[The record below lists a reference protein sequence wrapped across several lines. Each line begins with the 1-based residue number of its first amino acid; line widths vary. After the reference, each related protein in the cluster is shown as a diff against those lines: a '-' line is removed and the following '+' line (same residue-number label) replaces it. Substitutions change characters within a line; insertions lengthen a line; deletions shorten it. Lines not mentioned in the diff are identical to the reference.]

1 MADQGSSG
9 AWGAEPSVP
18 ARYEVDAF
26 LESVDAVM
34 DAVERPSA
42 RYAMPRVFM
51 CMRFVIVSNNSG
63 CRTV

>member
-42 RYAMPRVFM
+42 RPALL
-51 CMRFVIVSNNSG
+51 
-63 CRTV
+63 RTLRARLRDRRRD